1 MDRLSL
7 TFACGRYDRTEAL
20 RTGDV
25 TVEGI
30 NLKYV
35 PIDAPRE
42 IFDRMVGKREFDLSE
57 LSSSEFISMTGHG
70 DCPFVAL
77 PVFPS
82 RVFRHGFIFINKRA
96 GIRSPKDLEG
106 KRIGVPL
113 YTQTAAIWIRGHL
126 THQYGVNLDMIR
138 WVQGAVEK
146 AGSHGKPR
154 VPALLKPVEIEIN
167 ASGHSL
173 GELLA
178 RGEIDALIGS
188 RQPET
193 LGRHPDVARLFPDYR
208 DVEREFYKQTKIF
221 PIMHIVA
228 IRQDVYEKNPW
239 IARSLYEGFVEA
251 KNWALARMRFSGSQC
266 YMLPWQFADVDEINE
281 VFGGDPWPYGIE
293 VNRRTLEALVQY
305 MVEQHFIARRT
316 PPEELFVPLPGDLPS

>member
-25 TVEGI
+25 TIEDI
-30 NLKYV
+30 DLKYI

-57 LSSSEFISMTGHG
+57 LSSSEFISMTGRG

-96 GIRSPKDLEG
+96 GIGSPKDLEG

-126 THQYGVNLDMIR
+126 THQYGVDLQAVR

-146 AGSHGKPR
+146 SGNHGKPNV
-154 VPALLKPVEIEIN
+154 VPLLKPVNIERN
-167 ASGHSL
+167 ESAHSL

-178 RGEIDALIGS
+178 RGEIDVLIGS
-188 RQPET
+188 RAPET
-193 LGRHPDVARLFPDYR
+193 LGRHPDVARLFPNYR
-208 DVEREFYKQTKIF
+208 EVEKEFYSQTGIF
-221 PIMHIVA
+221 PIMHLVA
-228 IRQDVYEKNPW
+228 IRREVYEKNPW
-239 IARSLYEGFVEA
+239 IAGNLYRAFVDS

-266 YMLPWQFADVDEINE
+266 YMLPWQFADVDEIDD

-293 VNRRTLEALVQY
+293 PNRPTLEALLQY
-305 MVEQHFIARRT
+305 MVEQHFIAKT
-316 PPEELFVPLPGDLPS
+316 LASEELFVPLPGEISR